1 MYVCVNYLNNYFF
14 SCFINY
20 TYAFTIS
27 NPFFCLSAQRLLFD
41 FDFKYFVEVF
51 LIKYLEFYPT
61 IFFPAKLKVIGAFH
75 EGVCESAYI
84 LYLYT
89 RKPMLNHF
97 DLSAHS
103 PLFRA
108 RDLEELLN
116 QVSCVRKILL
126 NLDG

>member
-1 MYVCVNYLNNYFF
+1 
-14 SCFINY
+14 
-20 TYAFTIS
+20 
-27 NPFFCLSAQRLLFD
+27 
-41 FDFKYFVEVF
+41 
-51 LIKYLEFYPT
+51 
-61 IFFPAKLKVIGAFH
+61 
-75 EGVCESAYI
+75 
-84 LYLYT
+84 
-89 RKPMLNHF
+89 MLNHF